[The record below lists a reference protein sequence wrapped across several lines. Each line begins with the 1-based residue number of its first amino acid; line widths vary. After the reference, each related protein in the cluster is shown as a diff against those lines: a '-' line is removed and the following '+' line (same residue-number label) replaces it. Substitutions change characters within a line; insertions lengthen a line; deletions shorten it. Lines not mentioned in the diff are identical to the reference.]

1 MFEKRLKIDE
11 HKEEGDIKLNTDEV
25 ESFNLGHYEFEKQSL
40 KDKESKISVLKRHL
54 PNKTA
59 TEIVEY
65 LFLNYQ
71 PARKRDPSKVLPKR
85 RIIKRKRYQSSTSN
99 RSNSKY

>member
-71 PARKRDPSKVLPKR
+71 PARRGDPSTVLPKR
-85 RIIKRKRYQSSTSN
+85 GNIRRKRN
-99 RSNSKY
+99 